1 MEKREFDMIK
11 LSIII
16 PSYFRAQLLQW
27 GLDSLSKQQV
37 PVEYEIIVLNDG
49 IPDETERICNQY
61 SNRLNIK
68 YIFTGSRNLTGLK
81 WRVPGY
87 AINIGIKQSK
97 SDIIIIGSPEIIL
110 IEKDTI
116 KQLIEPL
123 IDGSKLLSIT
133 YGKNDVYEKMLEVYK
148 EKKEIDMATYNSLKF
163 LLPTWLPFFMGM
175 RKDVF
180 LSIGGYDEEFKGYA
194 VDDVELIQ
202 RLRMNGCTYYQT
214 QTHIVHL
221 YHSKYMDVRAGFK
234 DIKEQEKQHQFN
246 KDLYETKKDIIIR
259 NRKNSWG
266 ELI

>member
-1 MEKREFDMIK
+1 
-11 LSIII
+11 
-16 PSYFRAQLLQW
+16 
-27 GLDSLSKQQV
+27 
-37 PVEYEIIVLNDG
+37 
-49 IPDETERICNQY
+49 
-61 SNRLNIK
+61 
-68 YIFTGSRNLTGLK
+68 
-81 WRVPGY
+81 
-87 AINIGIKQSK
+87 
-97 SDIIIIGSPEIIL
+97 
-110 IEKDTI
+110 
-116 KQLIEPL
+116 
-123 IDGSKLLSIT
+123 
-133 YGKNDVYEKMLEVYK
+133 
-148 EKKEIDMATYNSLKF
+148 
-163 LLPTWLPFFMGM
+163 MGM

-214 QTHIVHL
+214 QTHIVHI